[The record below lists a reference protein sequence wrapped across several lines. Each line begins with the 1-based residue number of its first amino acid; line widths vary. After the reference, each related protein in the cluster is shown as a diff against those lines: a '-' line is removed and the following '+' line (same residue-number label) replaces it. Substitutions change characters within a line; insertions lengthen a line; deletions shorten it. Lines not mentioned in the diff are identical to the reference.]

1 MAIVDKTDW
10 RAFENETILRMS
22 NEYKRKA
29 VKHLMVLG
37 EELVKYAREDRSVAR
52 HYTDRTGNLRSSI
65 GYVVVQDGRIA
76 FSAFNG
82 ATDEGKTAGR
92 NYAIDVAQSLSNDKT
107 YLVWVA
113 GMEYATYVEANGY
126 DVITGSG
133 NWLESNIVK
142 ERDKFKRYLLSNR

>member
-1 MAIVDKTDW
+1 MAEQNPIRYQDLISPDDSIEKL
-10 RAFENETILRMS
+10 IGQL
-22 NEYKRKA
+22 
-29 VKHLMVLG
+29 
-37 EELVKYAREDRSVAR
+37 EELQKSYKNMADIVKK
-52 HYTDRTGNLRSSI
+52 
-65 GYVVVQDGRIA
+65 
-76 FSAFNG
+76 SAQELADSLQKVSG
-82 ATDEGKTAGR
+82 ATEEGKTAGR
-92 NYAIDVAQSLSNDKT
+92 NYAMDVAQSLSNDKT